1 MQIHRTRPPGSD
13 NVALLTAADAF
24 CAQLAEP
31 DERENRAELFIRLLV
46 ETLESDRLIRA
57 AIQMNVANRNA
68 EKFSKRIR
76 ADFQDALR
84 LIGPLDCVQHMSRRP
99 KSDTN

>member
-1 MQIHRTRPPGSD
+1 MQIHRTRPLRTD
-13 NVALLTAADAF
+13 NVALLTATDAF
-24 CAQLAEP
+24 CAQLAES

-68 EKFSKRIR
+68 KNFSNRIR

-84 LIGPLDCVQHMSRRP
+84 LIGPLDCVQHMSRRL